1 MPVQTLWRDVRDYA
15 CIRFQS
21 SRHPYE
27 AASSTSATLL
37 SNFSAKAVSR
47 LWPILC
53 CTYLMQRLR
62 KKLRSELT
70 FTARAAQPCLSHPPE
85 LHPFL
90 YSSFLHKIPHLY
102 LQPKCCRASS
112 CCLSHSPYLL
122 VLTTRATSSEF
133 QIIFS
138 LFFCFNTVFHFLN
151 SSYVSCPQSDFAEP
165 YLTTFLTS
173 PPFAVLPPVRTS
185 CKLNYCAAH
194 PSLLHHY
201 DR

>member
-1 MPVQTLWRDVRDYA
+1 MTNTLLHVFNAAAQKEAALRADIHSQSGTA
-15 CIRFQS
+15 MSFSS
-21 SRHPYE
+21 SRIAPVPVFFIF
-27 AASSTSATLL
+27 AQDSTPVS
-37 SNFSAKAVSR
+37 SAKMLQSKF
-47 LWPILC
+47 
-53 CTYLMQRLR
+53 M
-62 KKLRSELT
+62 
-70 FTARAAQPCLSHPPE
+70 LS
-85 LHPFL
+85 L
-90 YSSFLHKIPHLY
+90 
-102 LQPKCCRASS
+102 
-112 CCLSHSPYLL
+112 HSPYLL

-151 SSYVSCPQSDFAEP
+151 SSYVSCPRFDFAEP